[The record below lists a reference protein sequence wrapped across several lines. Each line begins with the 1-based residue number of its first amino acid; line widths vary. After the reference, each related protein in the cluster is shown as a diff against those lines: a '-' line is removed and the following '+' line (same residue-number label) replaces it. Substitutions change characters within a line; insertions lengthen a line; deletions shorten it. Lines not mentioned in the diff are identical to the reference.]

1 MCHLD
6 LEESITHLW
15 KYFFH
20 LKFGQHCHTF
30 FFSQLSTAIFVTK
43 LSAKQ
48 LEARVW
54 AYGRGRGDG
63 NAVAF

>member
-1 MCHLD
+1 MG
-6 LEESITHLW
+6 T
-15 KYFFH
+15 FFH